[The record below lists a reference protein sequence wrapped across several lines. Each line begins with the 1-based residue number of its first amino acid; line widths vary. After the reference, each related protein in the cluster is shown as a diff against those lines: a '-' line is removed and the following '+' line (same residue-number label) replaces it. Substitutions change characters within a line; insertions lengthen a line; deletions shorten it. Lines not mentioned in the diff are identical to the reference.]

1 MSKIFVRERRRVGRG
16 EGKPRFVVVATEGVD
31 LKLYTIHLRKTELE
45 ALAQSV
51 EAEVVYLERGEGGDE
66 GDWQK
71 GDGGGRRRRR
81 NRRGD

>member
-51 EAEVVYLERGEGGDE
+51 EAEVVYLEGGEGGDE

-81 NRRGD
+81 NHRED